1 MGRERDPFWAH
12 AEKVDGC
19 LKFKCIYCKR
29 DFAGG
34 ASRIKAHLAGVSR
47 HDIVACNAVPLD
59 VQNQARATQ
68 KKREAQAT
76 QGTNKKLKSAS
87 TSASK
92 LKTKGKEEYMAE
104 IVLND
109 VVDRLIA
116 NAFSLHASEYIGFES
131 SFKVELE
138 NLLEKLFKIKFLL
151 DDAQKRQSSD
161 KSVRNW
167 LMDLRDVAYDADNVL
182 DEFSY
187 EIFRKKV
194 QIQNQR
200 MDQVCS
206 FSFCNLDKVKTIKLS
221 LDKIVNDV
229 VGFGLRMKLVNSV
242 NKISLEKNIDSF
254 LKDSEIVGR
263 EFDVIKIV
271 KLLISSSN
279 EHFISVLPIV
289 GMAGLG
295 KTALAKLVYNHEL
308 IKKHFEIL
316 VWVYVGKNFSVKGI
330 LKEILKSLD
339 KDLSG
344 SKYDEI
350 DEIINK
356 CKEKL
361 WAKKYLLILDDVQN
375 EDREKWGILMSHLL
389 WINSNIGNYIIVTT
403 GSDNVAKLIGTLP
416 THYLEK
422 LSKDD
427 CWSIF
432 KGGAFAN
439 EGISLT
445 LDLEAIGREIAK
457 RCRGVPLAATVLGG
471 TMCFKCDE
479 SEWLSIQNN
488 KIWDLLADD
497 DNDIFSILKLS
508 FDHLFTPGLKKCFA
522 YCAIFPEDYD
532 MKKDE
537 LIQHWMAEGYLQP
550 YDGSCMLMEDIGSM
564 YYNILLANSFFQDAR
579 KDAYGNIM
587 SCKMHDILHDL
598 AQSISKSETLILDG
612 DLMDNVNH
620 VRRLF
625 VRFDDQT
632 TPKISFTEDGFTK
645 LCTLVSENAGFGN
658 MLSNFKCLRVLKL
671 SDVSISELPDSIE
684 QLIHLRLLHISH
696 AKIMELPKSITKLY
710 NLQTLRIED
719 CCKLTK
725 LPEDLSDLIN
735 LRHIY
740 IDHFKRLGYKIKMP
754 ENMGRLSC
762 LHTLPFFFVDRDGH
776 QIKELG
782 HLKNLRG
789 ELDIYNLEYVRG
801 KEEARSA
808 NLAKNAKIFKL
819 EFHWGARFGRARDF
833 GSARD
838 DYDNDEEVL
847 EGLKPHRNLKSLTI
861 KFFKGE
867 KFPSWTLTSL
877 DAGVGLSIYN
887 NLIEISLKWCNSC
900 EEVPT
905 LGHLPCL
912 RVLQIEGMNN
922 ELVVQNCRDLRSLP
936 GVLSLLQHLE
946 IKWCGI
952 KELPSGLQSCRS
964 LQYLEI
970 DNCFNLRSIPNLGEE
985 LHSLIQLR
993 IWKCPNLIS
1002 IPNLQELPS
1011 LRQLEIWECPNLT
1024 VFVVDLRASHSLT
1037 GLKILRCGIVQ
1048 LYLDGFDCLTQL
1060 KSLEIGGFC
1069 DELNTFPSLASTS
1082 IQYLLISLKKVE
1094 LYGWPKLNHLPD
1106 EIQHFTGLK
1115 YLEIY
1120 EFDGMEALSDWLG
1133 NLSSLQKLY
1142 LVDCKNLM
1150 YLPTEQAMGRLT
1162 KLETL
1167 EIINCPKLEERCAE
1181 CSGAEWSKI
1190 ARIPNIIIMGNILN
1204 TEAHK
1209 KIASG
1214 KLTNLMT
1221 TDFEVPQVATRLQ
1234 RFQRLTQEVGRNFAS
1249 GKIIKSMTTV
1259 AKALQAN
1266 AIETICLLF
1275 TTGGTIDY
1283 NCKPMNR
1290 GGMYI
1295 EGATFKDKEEA
1306 GVGLKVRVA
1315 QGLLIAVTSKK
1326 SLCTN
1331 PTKSR

>member
-1 MGRERDPFWAH
+1 
-12 AEKVDGC
+12 
-19 LKFKCIYCKR
+19 
-29 DFAGG
+29 
-34 ASRIKAHLAGVSR
+34 
-47 HDIVACNAVPLD
+47 
-59 VQNQARATQ
+59 
-68 KKREAQAT
+68 
-76 QGTNKKLKSAS
+76 
-87 TSASK
+87 
-92 LKTKGKEEYMAE
+92 MAE
-104 IVLND
+104 IVLNG

-116 NAFSLHASEYIGFES
+116 NAFSLHASECIDFGP

-138 NLLEKLFKIKFLL
+138 NLLETLFKIKFLL

-161 KSVRNW
+161 ESVRNW

-187 EIFRKKV
+187 ENFRNKV
-194 QIQNQR
+194 WIQNQR

-254 LKDSEIVGR
+254 LKDSEVVGR

-279 EHFISVLPIV
+279 EHSISVLPIV

-295 KTALAKLVYNHEL
+295 KTTLAKLVYNHEL
-308 IKKHFEIL
+308 IRKHFEIL
-316 VWVYVGKNFSVKGI
+316 VWVDVGKYFSVKGI

-344 SKYDEI
+344 SKSDEI
-350 DEIINK
+350 DEIIYK

-361 WAKKYLLILDDVQN
+361 WAEKYLLILDDVQN
-375 EDREKWGILMSHLL
+375 EDREKWDTLMSHLL
-389 WINSNIGNYIIVTT
+389 WINLNIEINIIVTT
-403 GSDNVAKLIGTLP
+403 SSDNVAKLIGTLP

-457 RCRGVPLAATVLGG
+457 RCRGVPLAAIVLGG

-508 FDHLFTPGLKKCFA
+508 FDHLSTPGLKKCFA
-522 YCAIFPEDYD
+522 YCAIFPKDYD

-537 LIQHWMAEGYLQP
+537 LIQHWMAEGYVQP
-550 YDGSCMLMEDIGSM
+550 YEGSCMQMEDIGSM

-587 SCKMHDILHDL
+587 SCKMHDFLHDL
-598 AQSISKSETLILDG
+598 ALSISKSETLILDG
-612 DLMDNVNH
+612 DLVDNVNH
-620 VRRLF
+620 VQRLF

-645 LCTLVSENAGFGN
+645 LRTLVSENAGFGN

-719 CCKLTK
+719 CCNLTK

-782 HLKNLRG
+782 HLSNLRG

-819 EFHWGARFGRARDF
+819 GFHWGARFGRARE
-833 GSARD
+833 

-847 EGLKPHRNLKSLTI
+847 EGLKPHQNLKSLTI

-867 KFPSWTLTSL
+867 KFPSWMLTSL

-887 NLIEISLKWCNSC
+887 NLIEISLKWCNRC

-922 ELVVQNCRDLRSLP
+922 VRCVGIEFYSDGNHINTLFPALRRLKMEWMDRLEEWKDAKELTTAVEVFPCLEELTICSCRKLTSLPHTCVSLQELVVQNCRDLRSLP

-993 IWKCPNLIS
+993 ILKCPNLIS

-1024 VFVVDLRASHSLT
+1024 VFVVDLRASHSLAR
-1037 GLKILRCGIVQ
+1037 LKILRCGIVQ
-1048 LYLDGFDCLTQL
+1048 LCLDGFDCLTQL

-1069 DELNTFPSLASTS
+1069 EELNTFPSLASTS
-1082 IQYLLISLKKVE
+1082 IQYSHISLEKVE

-1142 LVDCKNLM
+1142 LVDCKNLI

-1181 CSGAEWSKI
+1181 RSGAEWSKI
-1190 ARIPNIIIMGNILN
+1190 ARIPNIIIMGNIL
-1204 TEAHK
+1204 K
-1209 KIASG
+1209 
-1214 KLTNLMT
+1214 
-1221 TDFEVPQVATRLQ
+1221 
-1234 RFQRLTQEVGRNFAS
+1234 
-1249 GKIIKSMTTV
+1249 
-1259 AKALQAN
+1259 
-1266 AIETICLLF
+1266 
-1275 TTGGTIDY
+1275 GG
-1283 NCKPMNR
+1283 
-1290 GGMYI
+1290 
-1295 EGATFKDKEEA
+1295 
-1306 GVGLKVRVA
+1306 L
-1315 QGLLIAVTSKK
+1315 
-1326 SLCTN
+1326 
-1331 PTKSR
+1331 